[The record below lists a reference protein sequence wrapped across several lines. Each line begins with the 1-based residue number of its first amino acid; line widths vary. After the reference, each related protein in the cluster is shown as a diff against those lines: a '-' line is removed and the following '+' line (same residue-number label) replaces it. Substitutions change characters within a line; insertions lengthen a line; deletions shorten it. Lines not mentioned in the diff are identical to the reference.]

1 MNVTIYSTASCGF
14 CKMLKKY
21 LDSKNIAYT
30 VKMADE
36 DEKVAQ
42 ELFEKSKGFAVP
54 FTEIVKDD
62 GQVDQI
68 LGYDL
73 QKLNLSLGL

>member
-21 LDSKNIAYT
+21 LDEKNIAYT

-54 FTEIVKDD
+54 FTEIEKDD

-73 QKLNLSLGL
+73 PKLNLALGI